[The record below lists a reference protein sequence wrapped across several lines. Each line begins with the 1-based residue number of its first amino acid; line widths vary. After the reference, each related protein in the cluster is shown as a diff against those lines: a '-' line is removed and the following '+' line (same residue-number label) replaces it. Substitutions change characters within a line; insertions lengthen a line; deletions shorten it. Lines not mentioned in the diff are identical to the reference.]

1 MLILCNCYSKNS
13 NKEKLVYSGYGIV
26 FDGKG
31 EWSFGG
37 DYARN
42 IVIFG
47 VDTSLLSHID
57 NGKNK
62 FLVLHEGITRCL
74 WY

>member
-1 MLILCNCYSKNS
+1 M
-13 NKEKLVYSGYGIV
+13 YSGYGIV

-31 EWSFGG
+31 EWSFGR

-57 NGKNK
+57 NRKNK
-62 FLVLHEGITRCL
+62 LLVFHECVTRCL